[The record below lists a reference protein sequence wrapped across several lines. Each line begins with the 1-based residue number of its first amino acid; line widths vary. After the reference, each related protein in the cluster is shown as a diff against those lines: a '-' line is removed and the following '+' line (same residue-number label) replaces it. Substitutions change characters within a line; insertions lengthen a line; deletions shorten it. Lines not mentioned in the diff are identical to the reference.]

1 MRRLVERLWVR
12 LLALALFF
20 LFSAGAVL
28 TLGMYRYVLQDGWF
42 GEDFTFAETH
52 MAESYVL
59 DALNYIAQNLSWL
72 EDPGNESLGSYA
84 GDAFAYVVEDNETN
98 TVYADT
104 TGENS
109 YFVTDFGVTPTID
122 GRERSFRLS
131 GYVNLPVQPYGGC
144 YREYY
149 VFSEIFPLR
158 RLFLPLGIV
167 LTLLSLA
174 ALAVDIAGAV
184 RLGKRGSL
192 TVLGRL
198 PFDGAVVGLYIGAV
212 LVRVFLY
219 DALGNTVREI
229 LGMLYIYEDRFHTV
243 FMFWYAGLLALILAN
258 QLSAGAFLDRLLVL
272 RAVKKVT
279 PIALATGVT
288 AVHLLLLLSALL
300 PYSGFILSNIL
311 YDIIFAAFG
320 YSTARILL
328 LLAGFDVV
336 VFLCYIRWNREQR
349 RIRDASAALA
359 SGDLAYKV
367 NEKQLHFVWR
377 DLGRDLNSI
386 GDGMA
391 LAVEERLRSERMKT
405 ELITNVSHDLKT
417 PLTSIINYIEL
428 LKREDLPP
436 ETQREYLDVLD
447 RQSAKLK
454 KLTEDVIEA
463 SKAASGVMPVNAEIL
478 DVRELLEQSVGEYAE
493 RMKQAGVTPVIHAPE
508 QETCI
513 LADGRLLGRVLD
525 NFITNII
532 KYAQPGTRAYFDLSE
547 SAGETVV
554 AVKNTSQAPLDMPAD
569 ELMERFV
576 RGDSSRSTEGS
587 GLGLSIARSLT
598 ELMGGRMRLTLD
610 GDLFKAE
617 LIFPAAAPM
626 PKEPEPPLPAESE
639 RTPTTAEA

>member
-1 MRRLVERLWVR
+1 MRAVAEKLWVR

-59 DALNYIAQNLSWL
+59 DALNYVAQNLDWL

-104 TGENS
+104 TGDNS
-109 YFVTDFGVTPTID
+109 YFVTDFGAAPTID

-158 RLFLPLGIV
+158 RLFLPLGIA

-184 RLGKRGSL
+184 RLGKRSSL

-219 DALGNTVREI
+219 DALGNTIREI
-229 LGMLYIYEDRFHTV
+229 LSMLYIYEDRFHTV
-243 FMFWYAGLLALILAN
+243 FMLWYAGLLALILAN
-258 QLSAGAFLDRLLVL
+258 QLSAGAFLDRLLV
-272 RAVKKVT
+272 RRTVKKVT
-279 PIALATGVT
+279 PTALATGVT

-300 PYSGFILSNIL
+300 PYTGFILS
-311 YDIIFAAFG
+311 DIIFATFG
-320 YSTARILL
+320 YSSARILL
-328 LLAGFDVV
+328 LLAGFDVA
-336 VFLCYIRWNREQR
+336 VFLCYIRWNREQQ
-349 RIRDASAALA
+349 RICGASSALA
-359 SGDLAYKV
+359 SGNLAYKV

-478 DVRELLEQSVGEYAE
+478 DARELLEQSVGEYAE

-532 KYAQPGTRAYFDLSE
+532 KYAQPGTRAYFDMNESE
-547 SAGETVV
+547 GETTV
-554 AVKNTSQAPLDMPAD
+554 AVKNTSRAPLDMPAE

-617 LIFPAAAPM
+617 IVFPTAAPL
-626 PKEPEPPLPAESE
+626 PKEPELPQSGESGK
-639 RTPTTAEA
+639 TLTTAEA

>member
-42 GEDFTFAETH
+42 GEDFTFADTH

-258 QLSAGAFLDRLLVL
+258 QLMAGAFLDRLLVRRVVKRITPL
-272 RAVKKVT
+272 VLVTCAV
-279 PIALATGVT
+279 
-288 AVHLLLLLSALL
+288 AVHLLLLLSILL
-300 PYSGFILSNIL
+300 PYSAFLLLSVI
-311 YDIIFAAFG
+311 YAAFG
-320 YSTARILL
+320 YSTTRIVLVL
-328 LLAGFDVV
+328 MGFDVV
-336 VFLCYIRWNREQR
+336 VYLCYLRWNREQK

-532 KYAQPGTRAYFDLSE
+532 KYAQPGTRAYFDLTE
-547 SAGETVV
+547 AEGETVV
-554 AVKNTSQAPLDMPAD
+554 AVKNTSRAPLDMPAD

-598 ELMGGRMRLTLD
+598 ELIGGRMQLTLD

-617 LIFPAAAPM
+617 LVFPAAAPL
-626 PKEPEPPLPAESE
+626 PKEPELPQPGESE
-639 RTPTTAEA
+639 KTLTTAEA

>member
-1 MRRLVERLWVR
+1 MRQLTENLWVR

-28 TLGMYRYVLQDGWF
+28 TLGLYRYVLEDGWF
-42 GEDFTFAETH
+42 GEDFTFADTH

-59 DALNYIAQNLSWL
+59 DALNYIALNLNWL
-72 EDPGNESLGSYA
+72 DDPGNESLGSYA

-109 YFVTDFGVTPTID
+109 YYVAEIGAAPTID
-122 GRERSFRLS
+122 GQDRSFRLS
-131 GYVNLPVQPYGGC
+131 GYVNLPVQPYEGC

-149 VFSEIFPLR
+149 VFSEIYPLR

-167 LTLLSLA
+167 FALLSA
-174 ALAVDIAGAV
+174 SALAVDIAGAV
-184 RLGKRGSL
+184 RLGKHGSL
-192 TVLGRL
+192 TILGRL
-198 PFDGAVVGLYIGAV
+198 PFDGAVVALYIAAV

-219 DALGNTVREI
+219 DALGSTVRQI
-229 LGMLYIYEDRFHTV
+229 LGMLYIYEYRFHTV
-243 FMFWYAGLLALILAN
+243 FMFWYAGLLALILSN
-258 QLSAGAFLDRLLVL
+258 QLAAGRFLDRLLTQRV
-272 RAVKKVT
+272 VKKVT
-279 PIALATGVT
+279 PLAVVTGVV
-288 AVHLLLLLSALL
+288 AVHMLLLLSALL
-300 PYSGFILSNIL
+300 PYSDFVLLGVV
-311 YDIIFAAFG
+311 YAAFD
-320 YSTARILL
+320 YSTTRIVLFL
-328 LLAGFDVV
+328 MGFDAVV
-336 VFLCYIRWNREQR
+336 YLCYLRWNREQK

-367 NEKQLHFVWR
+367 NEKQLHFIWR
-377 DLGRDLNSI
+377 DLGRDLNRI

-428 LKREDLPP
+428 LKREDLAP
-436 ETQREYLDVLD
+436 ETQREYLEVLD
-447 RQSAKLK
+447 RQGAKLK

-478 DVRELLEQSVGEYAE
+478 DVRELLAQSAGEYAE
-493 RMKQAGVTPVIHAPE
+493 RLTEAGVTPVIHAPE
-508 QETCI
+508 QETWV

-532 KYAQPGTRAYFDLSE
+532 KYALPGTRAYFDLTE
-547 SAGETVV
+547 QAGETVI
-554 AVKNTSQAPLDMPAD
+554 AVKNTSRAPLDMPAD

-598 ELMGGRMRLTLD
+598 ELMGGQMRLTLD

-617 LIFPAAAPM
+617 LIFPTAAPL
-626 PKEPEPPLPAESE
+626 PKEPEPPQPAEGSA
-639 RTPTTAEA
+639 TADG

>member
-1 MRRLVERLWVR
+1 MRRLAENLWVR

-28 TLGMYRYVLQDGWF
+28 TLGLYRYVLEDGWF
-42 GEDFTFAETH
+42 GEDFTFADTH

-59 DALNYIAQNLSWL
+59 DALNYIAVNLSWL

-104 TGENS
+104 TGDNS
-109 YFVTDFGVTPTID
+109 YYVAEIGASPTIE
-122 GRERSFRLS
+122 GRERSFRLT

-149 VFSEIFPLR
+149 VFSEIYPLR

-167 LTLLSLA
+167 LALLSAA

-184 RLGKRGSL
+184 RLGKKGSL

-198 PFDGAVVGLYIGAV
+198 PFDGAVVALYIAAV

-229 LGMLYIYEDRFHTV
+229 LGMLYIYEYRFHTI

-258 QLSAGAFLDRLLVL
+258 QLTAGAFLDRLLVRRVVKRITPL
-272 RAVKKVT
+272 ALVTCAV
-279 PIALATGVT
+279 AA
-288 AVHLLLLLSALL
+288 HLLLLLSSLL
-300 PYSGFILSNIL
+300 PYSDFVLLSVI
-311 YDIIFAAFG
+311 YAVFG
-320 YSTARILL
+320 YSTARIVLL
-328 LLAGFDVV
+328 LMGFDVV
-336 VFLCYIRWNREQR
+336 VYLCYLRWNGEQK

-359 SGDLAYKV
+359 SGNLGYKV
-367 NEKQLHFVWR
+367 NAKQLHLVWR
-377 DLGRDLNSI
+377 DLGRDLNRI

-436 ETQREYLDVLD
+436 ETQREYLEVLD
-447 RQSAKLK
+447 RHSAKLK

-493 RMKQAGVTPVIHAPE
+493 RMKTAGVTPVLHMPE
-508 QETCI
+508 QETWV

-532 KYAQPGTRAYFDLSE
+532 KYALPGTRAYFDLTE
-547 SAGETVV
+547 QAGETVV
-554 AVKNTSQAPLDMPAD
+554 AVKNTSRAPLDMPAD

-598 ELMGGRMRLTLD
+598 ELMGGQMRLTLD

-617 LIFPAAAPM
+617 LIFPTAAPL
-626 PKEPEPPLPAESE
+626 PKEPE
-639 RTPTTAEA
+639 TAEKGESLSSSET

>member
-1 MRRLVERLWVR
+1 MRRMVEKMWVR

-42 GEDFTFAETH
+42 GEDFNFAGTN
-52 MAESYVL
+52 MARIYVL

-109 YFVTDFGVTPTID
+109 YFVTDFGATPTID

-149 VFSEIFPLR
+149 LFSEIFPLR
-158 RLFLPLGIV
+158 RLFLPLGI
-167 LTLLSLA
+167 LFTLLSAA
-174 ALAVDIAGAV
+174 ALAVDVMGAV
-184 RLGKRGSL
+184 RLGKRGTL
-192 TVLGRL
+192 TALGRL
-198 PFDGAVVGLYIGAV
+198 PFDGAVVVLYIGAV

-229 LGMLYIYEDRFHTV
+229 LAMFYIYEDRFHAV
-243 FMFWYAGLLALILAN
+243 FMFWYAGAMALILAN
-258 QLSAGAFLDRLLVL
+258 QLSAGAFLDRLLVQ
-272 RAVKKVT
+272 RVVKKVT
-279 PIALATGVT
+279 PMALVT
-288 AVHLLLLLSALL
+288 CVVAVHLLLLMSAVL
-300 PYSGFILSNIL
+300 PYSGFILS
-311 YDIIFAAFG
+311 DFIFAVFG
-320 YSTARILL
+320 YSSARILL
-328 LLAGFDVV
+328 VLMVFDVV

-359 SGDLAYKV
+359 SGDLDYKV

-478 DVRELLEQSVGEYAE
+478 DVWELLEQSVGEYAE

-525 NFITNII
+525 NLITNII
-532 KYAQPGTRAYFDLSE
+532 KYAQPGTRAYFDLTE
-547 SAGETVV
+547 AEGKTVI
-554 AVKNTSQAPLDMPAD
+554 AVKNTSRAPLDMPAD
-569 ELMERFV
+569 ELMDRFV

-598 ELMGGRMRLTLD
+598 ELMGGQMRLTLD

-617 LIFPAAAPM
+617 LVFPAAAPL
-626 PKEPEPPLPAESE
+626 PKETETTQLAEKEESLSA
-639 RTPTTAEA
+639 AEA